1 MLAVRRELPQLPTL
15 RTLARSINEL
25 PLGSQSQVAVEDGNV
40 AAFLSFAQYNRR
52 LDTATYMMRVLNNSP
67 KTLQARISTIDD
79 EGVRS
84 ALYPRPFSIAPFSLK
99 DECLD
104 VRVDRNFA
112 WALLE
117 VTDGTTCISVE
128 APAPPAPPK
137 RWPKWAA
144 ASATAAA
151 LIFGTLFASIPR
163 VEAFAAP
170 KRVLPGSSLEVPYS
184 THGF

>member
-1 MLAVRRELPQLPTL
+1 MLAIRREIAQVPTL
-15 RTLARSINEL
+15 RTLARTISEL

-67 KTLQARISTIDD
+67 KALQARISTIDD
-79 EGVRS
+79 YGVRS
-84 ALYPRPFSIAPFSLK
+84 ALYPRPFIIAPFSLK

-144 ASATAAA
+144 GGVTAAA
-151 LIFGTLFASIPR
+151 LI
-163 VEAFAAP
+163 
-170 KRVLPGSSLEVPYS
+170 
-184 THGF
+184 